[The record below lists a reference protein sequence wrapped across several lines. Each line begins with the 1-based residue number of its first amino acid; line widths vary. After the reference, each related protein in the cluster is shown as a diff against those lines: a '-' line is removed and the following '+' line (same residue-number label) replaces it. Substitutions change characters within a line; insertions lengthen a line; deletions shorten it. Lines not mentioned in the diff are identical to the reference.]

1 MPTVENSR
9 IGLDDWLKN
18 HIRSKLRKKNQ
29 QIQETKWASLC
40 ENCADF
46 DSWQLPVVCW
56 TDSFEQLCLQLWL
69 DLLAIAEREVRLNCN
84 GSLVSRQALLLTFS
98 PFNCCQSV
106 HTNAQKARI
115 SDQIRAAFNNP
126 TQLKYQKYQNIFC
139 KIVQLKFVATMWA

>member
-18 HIRSKLRKKNQ
+18 HIRSKLKKTIQ

-98 PFNCCQSV
+98 PFTIVVNRFTLM
-106 HTNAQKARI
+106 HKRHEY
-115 SDQIRAAFNNP
+115 QIKSG
-126 TQLKYQKYQNIFC
+126 QLSTTLHNSSIKNI
-139 KIVQLKFVATMWA
+139 KIFFVRLSNWNL

>member
-98 PFNCCQSV
+98 PFTIVVNRFTLM
-106 HTNAQKARI
+106 HNRHGY
-115 SDQIRAAFNNP
+115 QIKSG
-126 TQLKYQKYQNIFC
+126 QLSTTPHNSSIKNI
-139 KIVQLKFVATMWA
+139 KIFFVRLSNWNL